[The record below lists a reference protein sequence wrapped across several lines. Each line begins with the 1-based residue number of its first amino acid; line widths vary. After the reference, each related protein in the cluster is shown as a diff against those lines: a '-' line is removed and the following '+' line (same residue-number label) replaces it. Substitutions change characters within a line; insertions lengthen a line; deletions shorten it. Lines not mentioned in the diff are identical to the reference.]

1 MTGLLVSV
9 RSAAEAIAALD
20 GGADVIDVKEPR
32 AGSLGAAPADV
43 MAEVVKAV
51 GGRVPVSAALGELA
65 DRPAA
70 EVPPGLAWAK
80 VGLARTV
87 ELADW
92 PTRWR
97 DLFAGLPPDTRP
109 VAVCY
114 ADWRSSAAPPPSEIV
129 HHGGPAGCR
138 TLLIDTW
145 DKSRGDLFQWMTF
158 GELQSLIELA
168 RGQRWLVVLAG
179 SLRLESLP
187 SALRLEPDLLAV
199 RGAAAEPDRN
209 GMIRAERVAELV
221 RTIRRCQAALREA

>member
-9 RSAAEAIAALD
+9 RSAAEAIAALE
-20 GGADVIDVKEPR
+20 GGADVIDIKEPR
-32 AGSLGAAPADV
+32 AGSLGAAPLDA
-43 MAEVVKAV
+43 MAEVLQAV

-70 EVPPGLAWAK
+70 EVPPGLAWVK
-80 VGLARTV
+80 VGLARAV

-97 DLFAGLPPDTRP
+97 DVFAGLPPETQP

-114 ADWRSSAAPPPSEIV
+114 ADWRSAAAPPPSEIV
-129 HHGGPAGCR
+129 HQGRRAGCR

-145 DKSRGDLFQWMTF
+145 DKRRGDLFQWMTF
-158 GELQSLIELA
+158 RELQLLIELA
-168 RGQRWLVVLAG
+168 RQQRWLVVLAG
-179 SLRLESLP
+179 SLRLESLSP
-187 SALRLEPDLLAV
+187 ALQLDPDLLAV

-209 GMIRAERVAELV
+209 GMIRAERVAALV
-221 RTIRRCQAALREA
+221 RTIRQGQRVGRQA